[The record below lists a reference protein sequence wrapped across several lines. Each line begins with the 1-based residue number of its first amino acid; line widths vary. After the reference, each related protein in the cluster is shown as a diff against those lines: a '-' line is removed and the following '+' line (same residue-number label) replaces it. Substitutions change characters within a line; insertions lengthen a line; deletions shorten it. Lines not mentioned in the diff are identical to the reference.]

1 MAACTGD
8 KSHALEE
15 LLNKASKG
23 AEGQR
28 SQEWDPE
35 HLSIQRE
42 ETQME
47 TSIADQAGMAR
58 EGQRNPESDILKTEW
73 RKYG

>member
-47 TSIADQAGMAR
+47 TSIADPAGMAR
-58 EGQRNPESDILKTEW
+58 EGQETQRVTS
-73 RKYG
+73 